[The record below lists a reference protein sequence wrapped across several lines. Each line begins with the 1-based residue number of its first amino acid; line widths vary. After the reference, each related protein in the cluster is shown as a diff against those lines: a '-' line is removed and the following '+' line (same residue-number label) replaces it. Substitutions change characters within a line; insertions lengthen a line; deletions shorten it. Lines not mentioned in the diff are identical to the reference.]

1 VAGPYYYDGSQYQ
14 IITTVLK
21 PYEGYF
27 VYNPPFSENSVLSF
41 FPVESN
47 LPVLYKDGFAST
59 TLGPGEFVMQIAAS
73 MPGTDL
79 QDTYNYLGLREGAS
93 AGKDKMDAP
102 KPPPIGDALQVDIL
116 EGGTAYLQNF
126 KPVAGEGQSWVF
138 GLRTS
143 GARGTALL
151 TLTPSGTL
159 PAGFSVHVLDL
170 RDENALP
177 AASGSFQVA
186 LDAPNSPHYFKVIMG
201 TDAYA
206 AKESNGI
213 PLQPVSYA
221 LEQNY
226 PNPFNPATT
235 IRYALAKKSDVVL
248 EIYNTLGQRVRTLF
262 SGAQGTGDYAITWDG
277 TNDNG
282 GHVASGVYFYR
293 LRTGVYNAVRKL
305 VMIR

>member
-1 VAGPYYYDGSQYQ
+1 
-14 IITTVLK
+14 
-21 PYEGYF
+21 
-27 VYNPPFSENSVLSF
+27 
-41 FPVESN
+41 
-47 LPVLYKDGFAST
+47 
-59 TLGPGEFVMQIAAS
+59 
-73 MPGTDL
+73 MPGTEL
-79 QDTYNYLGLREGAS
+79 RDTYNYIGLRAGAS
-93 AGKDKMDAP
+93 AGRDKLDAP
-102 KPPPIGDALQVDIL
+102 KPPPIGNALQVDIID
-116 EGGTAYLQNF
+116 GGTRYLQNF
-126 KPVAGEGQSWVF
+126 KPASGEGQSWVF
-138 GLRTS
+138 ALRTL
-143 GARGTALL
+143 GTRGTAVL

-177 AASGSFQVA
+177 VVSGSYQVT
-186 LDAPNSPHYFKVIMG
+186 LDAPNAPHYYKVIMG
-201 TDAYA
+201 TDEYA

-226 PNPFNPATT
+226 PNPFNPSTT
-235 IRYALAKKSDVVL
+235 IRYSLAKKSDVAL

-262 SGAQGTGDYAITWDG
+262 SGAQTTGEYEIIWDG

-293 LRTGVYNAVRKL
+293 LRTGEFNAVRKL